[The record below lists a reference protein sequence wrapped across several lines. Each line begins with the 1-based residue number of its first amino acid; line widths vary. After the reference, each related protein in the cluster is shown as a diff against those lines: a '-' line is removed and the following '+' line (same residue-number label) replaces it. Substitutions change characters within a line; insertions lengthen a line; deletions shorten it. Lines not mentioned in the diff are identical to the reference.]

1 MGVESLLS
9 ALGPRPEWVTAPESA
24 WAYTIVVGAA
34 FVVAA
39 VWCVTYALRRRDSL
53 PLVMLLG
60 GVISM
65 GLEPTVDTLGKVWY
79 AKDNP
84 WVVYVGMGVP
94 QPAFLLMGYS
104 LFWGGAVYI
113 ASRLVRNGLAVY
125 KVYAAVFVMDLF
137 VEYLGVSVLGVG
149 VYYDFS
155 PFRLLGFPLWW
166 AFVNAAAAVIGV
178 WLVLT
183 LEQRL
188 TGWRRV
194 GFLVVPATA
203 FGTTHA
209 ACSWPVWLSLH
220 SDAPHWT
227 ANLAACYAIGMSLA
241 LTAFVAS
248 ELRHRVRPA
257 ELASVSRG
265 ADGNLAS
272 QARRSLR
279 LRDEMSAE
287 VIGEPRIRVADRY
300 CPRHQQVSG
309 VIHAGHHHEVTQHL
323 GLA

>member
-1 MGVESLLS
+1 MNVYTLTLFEG
-9 ALGPRPEWVTAPESA
+9 LGPRPEWVTAASSA
-24 WAYTIVVGAA
+24 WAYTLVVGAA
-34 FVVAA
+34 FVVS
-39 VWCVTYALRRRDSL
+39 VIWCLVYVVRQRDVL

-113 ASRLVRNGLAVY
+113 ASRLVRNGLSIY
-125 KVYAAVFVMDLF
+125 KVFAGVFVVDLI

-149 VYYDFS
+149 LYYDFS
-155 PFRLLGFPLWW
+155 PFRVMGFPLWW

-178 WLVLT
+178 WLVLV
-183 LEQRL
+183 LEPRL
-188 TGWRRV
+188 TGWRRL

-209 ACSWPVWLSLH
+209 ACSWAVWLTLH
-220 SDAPHWT
+220 SDAPHWL
-227 ANLAACYAIGMSLA
+227 ANLAGLYAIAMSFG

-248 ELRHRVRPA
+248 ELRDRRQ
-257 ELASVSRG
+257 LT
-265 ADGNLAS
+265 DGS
-272 QARRSLR
+272 STY
-279 LRDEMSAE
+279 SANTLSSS
-287 VIGEPRIRVADRY
+287 
-300 CPRHQQVSG
+300 VSG
-309 VIHAGHHHEVTQHL
+309 VSPRSK
-323 GLA
+323 

>member
-1 MGVESLLS
+1 MGGRTLTSIA
-9 ALGPRPEWVTAPESA
+9 ALGPQPEWVTASSSA
-24 WAYTIVVGAA
+24 WAYTLVVGAA
-34 FVVAA
+34 FVVS
-39 VWCVTYALRRRDSL
+39 VIWCVVYVVRQRDVL

-113 ASRLVRNGLAVY
+113 ASRLVGKGLSIY
-125 KVYAAVFVMDLF
+125 KVFAAVFVMDLV
-137 VEYLGVSVLGVG
+137 VEYLGVGVLGVG
-149 VYYDFS
+149 LYYDFS
-155 PFRLLGFPLWW
+155 PFTLSGFPLWW

-188 TGWRRV
+188 TGWRRA

-209 ACSWPVWLSLH
+209 ACAWPVWLALH
-220 SDAPHWT
+220 SDAPHW
-227 ANLAACYAIGMSLA
+227 AGYLAAVYAIAMSFG

-248 ELRHRVRPA
+248 ELRTRLTAPGDPVAVAPT
-257 ELASVSRG
+257 SG
-265 ADGNLAS
+265 A
-272 QARRSLR
+272 
-279 LRDEMSAE
+279 
-287 VIGEPRIRVADRY
+287 V
-300 CPRHQQVSG
+300 H
-309 VIHAGHHHEVTQHL
+309 
-323 GLA
+323 